1 MLLFTIFLPC
11 SMQNFNNQLE
21 TFDLVIFITSYNKFN
36 QYYSFNIT
44 LSLEI
49 ADIMRKFLCNY
60 ET

>member
-1 MLLFTIFLPC
+1 
-11 SMQNFNNQLE
+11 MQNFNNQLE